1 MALLLRSSSSR
12 APWWRDEFKRELP
25 DLEFRIHPETGD
37 PKDIEYAL
45 VWDPPAG
52 LLASLPNLKA
62 IFSLGAG
69 VDHLFKDP
77 SLPKNVPIVRLID
90 ERLTAQMV
98 EYAMLYALYF
108 HRAIPLYTAQQKERA
123 WKEAP
128 LKLISERRVGVMG
141 IGEIGSAA
149 ARALA
154 GMGFDV
160 AGWSRRPKTIEGV
173 ETFAGAEGLAPFLA
187 RTDILVCILPLT
199 SETTDILDAKLF
211 AAMPQGSYVINIGR
225 GKQLVEEDLIK
236 ALDSGHIAGAALDV
250 FRTEPL
256 PKESPLWAH
265 PKIVV
270 TPHIAAMTDPR
281 SSVRQVVANIK
292 RVRAGETPINTVD
305 SAVGY

>member
-1 MALLLRSSSSR
+1 MALLLRTSSSR
-12 APWWRDEFKRELP
+12 GPWWRGEFARELP
-25 DLEFRIHPETGD
+25 DLDFRVHPEVGD

-77 SLPKNVPIVRLID
+77 QLPRHVPIVRLVD
-90 ERLTAQMV
+90 ERLTGQMV

-108 HRAIPLYTAQQKERA
+108 HRAIPTYEAQQKTKT
-123 WKEAP
+123 WKESP

-141 IGEIGSAA
+141 IGEIGGAA
-149 ARALA
+149 ARALK
-154 GMGFDV
+154 GIGFDV
-160 AGWSRRPKTIEGV
+160 AGWSRSPKVIDGIKTY
-173 ETFAGAEGLAPFLA
+173 AGADGLGPFLA

-199 SETTDILDAKLF
+199 AETTDILNAKLF
-211 AAMPQGSYVINIGR
+211 AAMPQGSYLINIGR
-225 GKQLVEEDLIK
+225 GRQLVEQDLVA

-256 PKESPLWAH
+256 PPESPLWAH

-281 SSVRQVVANIK
+281 SSVLQVVANIK
-292 RVRAGETPINTVD
+292 RIRAGQAPINQID
-305 SAVGY
+305 SKRGY

>member
-1 MALLLRSSSSR
+1 MALLLRTSSSR
-12 APWWRDEFKRELP
+12 GPWWRAEFARELP
-25 DLEFRIHPETGD
+25 DLDFRVHPEIGD

-69 VDHLFKDP
+69 VDHIFKDP
-77 SLPKNVPIVRLID
+77 QLPRHVPIVRLID
-90 ERLTAQMV
+90 TRLTAQMV

-108 HRAIPLYTAQQKERA
+108 HRAIPTYEAQQKTKT
-123 WKEAP
+123 WKESP

-141 IGEIGSAA
+141 IGEIGSVAA
-149 ARALA
+149 KALV

-160 AGWSRRPKTIEGV
+160 AGWSRTPKTIEGV
-173 ETFAGAEGLAPFLA
+173 KTFAGADGLAPFLA
-187 RTDILVCILPLT
+187 RTDILICILPLT
-199 SETTDILDAKLF
+199 AETTDILDAKLF
-211 AAMPQGSYVINIGR
+211 ASMPQGSYVINIGR
-225 GKQLVEEDLIK
+225 GKQLVEEDLVK

-256 PKESPLWAH
+256 PQESPLWSH
-265 PKIVV
+265 PKVVV

-281 SSVRQVVANIK
+281 SSVVQVVANIK
-292 RVRAGETPINTVD
+292 RIRLGQAPTNTID
-305 SAVGY
+305 TSVGY

>member
-1 MALLLRSSSSR
+1 MALLLRTSSSR
-12 APWWRDEFKRELP
+12 GPWWRAEFARELP
-25 DLEFRIHPETGD
+25 DLDFRVHPEIGD

-69 VDHLFKDP
+69 VDHIFKDP
-77 SLPKNVPIVRLID
+77 HLPKHVPIVRLVD

-108 HRAIPLYTAQQKERA
+108 HRAIPTYEAQQKTKT
-123 WKEAP
+123 WKESP

-141 IGEIGSAA
+141 IGEIGGVA

-160 AGWSRRPKTIEGV
+160 AGWSRRPKSIDGV
-173 ETFAGAEGLAPFLA
+173 KTFAGGDGLAPFLG
-187 RTDILVCILPLT
+187 RTDILICILPLT
-199 SETTDILDAKLF
+199 AETTDILNAKLF

-225 GKQLVEEDLIK
+225 GKQLVEEDLVK
-236 ALDSGHIAGAALDV
+236 ALDSGHLAGAALDV

-256 PKESPLWAH
+256 PPESPLWSH
-265 PKIVV
+265 PKVVV

-281 SSVRQVVANIK
+281 SSVLQVVANIK
-292 RVRAGETPINTVD
+292 RIRAGQAPVNTID
-305 SAVGY
+305 TAVGY